1 MNVTSSTRDRDA
13 EIDRC
18 LSMIVPSASDESK
31 FVGMLMLPKLL
42 DQNNTETVERA
53 FKGMNFVFIERLLR
67 TSMKKKKQQVNKHI
81 LKHPFLY
88 RSLCEC
94 RSTR

>member
-67 TSMKKKKQQVNKHI
+67 TSMRKKKQQVNKHI
-81 LKHPFLY
+81 LKYSFLY